1 MNYEMIYHPAVCIAL
16 ILVIGIIIGV
26 ISTIA
31 LMIKDNRELEKE
43 LDIKNKIIN
52 KRDSKFLKND
62 V

>member
-16 ILVIGIIIGV
+16 ILVVGIIIGAT
-26 ISTIA
+26 STIV